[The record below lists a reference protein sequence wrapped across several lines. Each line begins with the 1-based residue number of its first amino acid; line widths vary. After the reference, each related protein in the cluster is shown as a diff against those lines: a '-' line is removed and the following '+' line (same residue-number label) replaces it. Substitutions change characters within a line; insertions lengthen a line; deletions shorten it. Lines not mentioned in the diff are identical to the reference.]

1 MTKKRWTSE
10 EINTLMKCI
19 AKHPNKL
26 ENALQEAAN
35 LLNRSIGACRFK
47 YYNICSNKTATVTS
61 NLKSEKTKSNSP
73 KVKKSSR
80 PRWSE
85 EEDKVLIKQMDLHPH
100 CFQEAFVITARL
112 LGRSIVSC
120 QKRWYNNLSLRE
132 DVKSCVFM
140 GKGLQ
145 IINRRYPSMPMLVER
160 KKEGWW
166 EKVKKFLWPSD

>member
-1 MTKKRWTSE
+1 MTKKRWTKQ
-10 EINTLMKCI
+10 EIDTLMKCV
-19 AKHPNKL
+19 AKHPSKL
-26 ENALQEAAN
+26 EDALQEAAN
-35 LLNRSIGACRFK
+35 LLNRSVGACRFK

-61 NLKSEKTKSNSP
+61 TFKSKKTKNSP